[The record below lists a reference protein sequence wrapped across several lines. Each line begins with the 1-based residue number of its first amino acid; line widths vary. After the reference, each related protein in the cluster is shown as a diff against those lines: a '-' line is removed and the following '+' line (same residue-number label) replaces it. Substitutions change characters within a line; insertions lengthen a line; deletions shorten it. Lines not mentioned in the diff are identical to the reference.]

1 MRPLAV
7 MASALRR
14 GLTWVVGPRR
24 APLGER
30 LVRLFTTALVA
41 VGFLLRMRG
50 YFWHA
55 SAFWLDECMWA
66 MFTVERP
73 LAELAIRPVGFMWVS
88 RLLGTHIA
96 LTEPVLRF
104 MPWLAGMLTVAMAP
118 ALARRLF
125 VNPAARLLFVA
136 IMAFHP
142 AAIDLS
148 KEYKPYSCSLMLH
161 LLLVL
166 LALRYLDT
174 RRARELGWLLFGATV
189 GGLFAQDLLF
199 AYPGVFLLAAY
210 TALRERRKQLLPI
223 VGVAA
228 LILGLIVFQY
238 FWSWNQTP
246 ASDRD
251 VWASKYNV
259 FWNGHHS
266 HGAWLLERHLGMAD
280 FPDFRQK
287 FWQVSWLD
295 GRALELLRKVDDTV
309 WICLHVIGV
318 VVLLGWRQ
326 KRALLLLMP
335 MAVVWTFNLLRFWPI
350 GAFRTN
356 LFVVGYMSAI
366 ACTALD
372 APLSVFGRLRDVVPA
387 LLLVVVPFLVLDPDW
402 SAHKRALTHSSEF
415 PRLLKGL
422 IRAKAALDG
431 PEREPLVLDRRSCDP
446 FRYYTEFHPTVSKQV
461 KNAIKTS
468 FDTICVPEEAPYRRT
483 LLKAIQRAPRHAWTI
498 LHTSRPVLT
507 MIRRHQLGDAE
518 LAHEEH
524 FGSHTIMAFS
534 RSSAPVEPPPEG
546 REAPEPSHAEEEPAD
561 EGTNTAF

>member
-1 MRPLAV
+1 MRPPAV

-14 GLTWVVGPRR
+14 GLTWVVGPRG

-30 LVRLFTTALVA
+30 VVRLFTTALVA
-41 VGFLLRMRG
+41 AGFLVRMRG

-55 SAFWLDECMWA
+55 SAFWLDECTWA

-88 RLLGTHIA
+88 RLLGTNIA

-104 MPWLAGMLTVAMAP
+104 MPWLAGMITVALSP

-142 AAIDLS
+142 GAIDLS

-161 LLLVL
+161 LLIVL
-166 LALRYLDT
+166 LALRYVDT
-174 RRARELGWLLFGATV
+174 RRARDLCWLLFGATV

-210 TALRERRKQLLPI
+210 TALRERRRHLLPI
-223 VGVAA
+223 FAVAA
-228 LILGLIVFQY
+228 FIIGLLVFQY
-238 FWSWNQTP
+238 LWSWNQTP

-259 FWNGHHS
+259 FWNGRHS
-266 HGAWLLERHLGMAD
+266 QVAWVLERHLGMAD

-287 FWQVSWLD
+287 FWQVSWLS
-295 GRALELLRKVDDTV
+295 GRELELLRKVDDTV

-318 VVLLGWRQ
+318 VVLLGWRH

-356 LFVVGYMSAI
+356 LFVVGYVSAI

-422 IRAKAALDG
+422 VRARAADG
-431 PEREPLVLDRRSCDP
+431 PAREPLVLDRRSCDP
-446 FRYYTEFHPTVSKQV
+446 FRYYTQFHPTVSKQL
-461 KNAIKTS
+461 KTVIAAA
-468 FDTICVPEEAPYRRT
+468 FDTTCVLEEASYRRT
-483 LLKAIQRAPRHAWTI
+483 LLRAISHAKVRAWTI
-498 LHTSRPVLT
+498 LHTSRPVQT
-507 MIRRHQLGDAE
+507 MIRRHQLGDAQ
-518 LAHEEH
+518 LVWEEH
-524 FGSHTIMAFS
+524 FGPHTIMAFS
-534 RSSAPVEPPPEG
+534 DPAAAAATDRG
-546 REAPEPSHAEEEPAD
+546 EALEPSRAEEEPAD
-561 EGTNTAF
+561 EGTTGGF

>member
-7 MASALRR
+7 MTTMLRR
-14 GLTWVVGPRR
+14 NMACVVGGPR
-24 APLGER
+24 ASFGER
-30 LVRLFTTALVA
+30 VVRLLTAALVA
-41 VGFLLRMRG
+41 AGFILRMRG
-50 YFWHA
+50 YFWRA
-55 SAFWLDECMWA
+55 SAFWLDECTWA
-66 MFTVERP
+66 MLIVERP

-104 MPWLAGMLTVAMAP
+104 MPWLAGMITVALSP

-161 LLLVL
+161 LLLVF
-166 LALRYLDT
+166 LALRYVDT
-174 RRARELGWLLFGATV
+174 RRARELGWLLFAATV

-199 AYPGVFLLAAY
+199 AYPGVFLLAGY

-223 VGVAA
+223 FGVAC

-259 FWNGHHS
+259 FYSGR
-266 HGAWLLERHLGMAD
+266 HGYLAWLLERHTGMAT
-280 FPDFRQK
+280 FPAFRQK
-287 FWQVSWLD
+287 FWQAPWLGARD
-295 GRALELLRKVDDTV
+295 IDLLRKVEDSV
-309 WICLHVIGV
+309 WLCLHVIGV

-356 LFVVGYMSAI
+356 LFVVGYVSAI

-372 APLSVFGRLRDVVPA
+372 APASVFGKLRDVVPA
-387 LLLVVVPFLVLDPDW
+387 LLLVVAPFLLLDPDW
-402 SAHKRALTHSSEF
+402 NAHKRALTHSSEF
-415 PRLLKGL
+415 PRLLNEL
-422 IRAKAALDG
+422 VSVKAATDG
-431 PEREPLVLDRRSCDP
+431 SEREPLVLDRRSCDP
-446 FRYYTEFHPTVSKQV
+446 FRYYTQFHPRVSREAGD
-461 KNAIKTS
+461 AIKKA
-468 FDTICVPEEAPYRRT
+468 FDTTCVPEEAPYRRT
-483 LLKAIQRAPRHAWTI
+483 LLHAIQHAPHHAWTI
-498 LHTSRPVLT
+498 LHTSRPVRT
-507 MIRRHQLGDAE
+507 MLHRHQLGDAV
-518 LAHEEH
+518 LVYDQH
-524 FGSHTIMAFS
+524 FGAHTIMAFAS
-534 RSSAPVEPPPEG
+534 PENTAERASESGEVPEPPHG
-546 REAPEPSHAEEEPAD
+546 DDEPGED
-561 EGTNTAF
+561 GKNGGF